1 MARVKL
7 NGYVVSDMAGP
18 IYQKYGYSVIFPNM
32 IRQAIENNP
41 EGEDLVLEL
50 NSGGGSV
57 FSGFEIYSV
66 LRGAACNT
74 VAEIQSLAGSAASTI
89 ACGCRQVLMSPV
101 AQLMIHDPATWTDGN
116 IKDHKDSLHVLNAI
130 KESILNGYVSRCGEK
145 CSRTKLRD
153 LMSNET
159 WLPAQQAVEF
169 GLADGIL
176 YQDATDP
183 NMVINCAQAG
193 FRDFFTGCA
202 LPPVEELQAR
212 EERENAAQSG
222 EPENNPHAPAGE
234 APAQNNDFWTRQA
247 ALDIE
252 KNRFV

>member
-1 MARVKL
+1 MARIKL
-7 NGYVVSDMAGP
+7 NGYVVSDVAGP
-18 IYQKYGYSVIFPNM
+18 IYAKYGYSVIYPSM
-32 IRQAIENNP
+32 IRQAIEANP

-74 VAEIQSLAGSAASTI
+74 VAEVQSLAGSAASTI
-89 ACGCRQVLMSPV
+89 ACGCNRIMMSPV
-101 AQLMIHDPATWTDGN
+101 AQMMIHDPATCTAGN
-116 IKDHKDSLHVLNAI
+116 IKDHKESLHVLNAI

-159 WLPAQQAVEF
+159 WLPAQKAVEL

-176 YQDATDP
+176 YQDAMDP
-183 NMVINCAQAG
+183 NMVINSAQAG
-193 FRDFFTGCA
+193 FRDFFTSCT
-202 LPPVEELQAR
+202 LPSIEELQAR
-212 EERENAAQSG
+212 EARENAAQDD
-222 EPENNPHAPAGE
+222 EPAAPHLAPAGKL
-234 APAQNNDFWTRQA
+234 PAQNNESWARQA